1 MPPPPQHRIS
11 ATVTWHNYVSLFVH
25 REPQR
30 SVAAFRRLS
39 ASSPASSSI
48 ELASSKA
55 QERRFGHLHSIK
67 SPLTNEGIPTRC
79 RKKQYHS
86 SKGAWFVNKTG
97 ATRNWGLE
105 QVDQRRSGHKF
116 EKINKDFTL
125 ACPAPNPSLII
136 SHFNAH
142 LLMWPLFHSSAN
154 PITPSPPRW
163 QPHLS
168 PHPFSH
174 LCSCLSSCSFTS
186 TPPSFHTLNG
196 CMTR

>member
-79 RKKQYHS
+79 RKKQYYS

-136 SHFNAH
+136 SISM
-142 LLMWPLFHSSAN
+142 L
-154 PITPSPPRW
+154 T
-163 QPHLS
+163 
-168 PHPFSH
+168 
-174 LCSCLSSCSFTS
+174 SSCGLFS
-186 TPPSFHTLNG
+186 TPLLTPLLPPLRAGSHISLLILSRISALACPLVLLRQLLLPFIHSTG
-196 CMTR
+196 A